1 MPPHRET
8 HPPLLLVRSERELA
22 NCAEHRDRVDRA
34 HKIGDGRGAV
44 ECVVAVRVAVAVP
57 PLFLRREDVR
67 LRARRD
73 RLL

>member
-8 HPPLLLVRSERELA
+8 HPPLLLVRGERELA
-22 NCAEHRDRVDRA
+22 DRAEDRDRVDRA
-34 HKIGDGRGAV
+34 HELGDGRGAV
-44 ECVVAVRVAVAVP
+44 ERVVAVRVAVAVP

-67 LRARRD
+67 LRTRRD